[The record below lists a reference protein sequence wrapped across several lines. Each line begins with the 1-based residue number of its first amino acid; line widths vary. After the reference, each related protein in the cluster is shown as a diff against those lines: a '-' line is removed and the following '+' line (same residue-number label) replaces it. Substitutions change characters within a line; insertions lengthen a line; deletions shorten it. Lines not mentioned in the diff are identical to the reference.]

1 MSAPLTG
8 LELPRGGG
16 LRLQHTTLPAIS
28 AGPGKD
34 DNDRDGV
41 GDGQTGVATKTRTRT
56 KKPSLY
62 RVLLLNDDYTPMEFV
77 VQVLQQFFRHS
88 REKAVQ
94 IMMQVHT
101 QGRSVAGVFPAEI
114 AETKVAQVNEYA
126 RRHQHPL
133 LTVMEEA

>member
-1 MSAPLTG
+1 VADGNCQLLALSKIAGQGKKYRYNEAMSESQDQQSEG
-8 LELPRGGG
+8 LATETARPKLKEPPRYKV
-16 LRLQHTTLPAIS
+16 IM
-28 AGPGKD
+28 
-34 DNDRDGV
+34 
-41 GDGQTGVATKTRTRT
+41 
-56 KKPSLY
+56 
-62 RVLLLNDDYTPMEFV
+62 LNDDYTPMEFV